1 MFRDRLLE
9 LSTHQKRMLQLAA
22 DMVLMWVA
30 LWLAFYIRLGP
41 EDWLWPD
48 SNQAWLFYLAPVV
61 ALPFYIKMGMY
72 RAVLRYVGNDALKSI
87 FFAVTV
93 GFIVSYAVAQIAI
106 VFGGFD
112 VMLPRS
118 TVFMY
123 WCLCLGL
130 LGGLRLAVREY
141 FTGDWFNAAGAHQRA
156 LVEKNHRAPVAIYG
170 AGGAGMQLLASIRV
184 SRQYKAAAFIDDN
197 PKLVGRTVAG
207 LHVYSSRQIGAM
219 ITRTGVRELLLAIP
233 SASRTQRQQVLMNL
247 QHFPLHVRTMP
258 GIMDIAS
265 GKVKV
270 EDLQEV
276 DIADLLGR
284 DAVPPEPALFEHCI
298 RDKVVMVTG
307 AGGSIGSELCRQIV
321 SSSPTTLVLYEHSEF
336 ALYSI
341 HSELEKWLVAHSI
354 PVRLVPI
361 LGSIRNASRLAQVM
375 SAWQVST
382 VYHAAAYKHVP
393 MVEFNVAE
401 GIMNNVFGTL
411 NVAQMAI
418 KCGVQN
424 FVLIST
430 DKAVR
435 PTNVMGSTKR
445 MAELVLQALSAESA
459 PRLWGE
465 DQGVA
470 HINRT
475 RFTMVRFGNVLG
487 SSGSVIPVFREQIR
501 TGGPV
506 TVTHPDINRYFMTI
520 PEAAQLV
527 IQAGS
532 MGLGGEVF
540 VLDMGEPV
548 NIVDLARKM
557 INLSGL
563 TVKDD
568 CNPGGDI
575 EITFSG
581 LRPGE
586 KLYEEL
592 LIGENPEVTT
602 HKKIFRA
609 NEAYIAW
616 DQLMPVLE
624 TMRQAILAED
634 YNTIRRALIE
644 TVHGYK
650 PSGGIVDLLYVKE
663 ELEVG

>member
-1 MFRDRLLE
+1 ME
-9 LSTHQKRMLQLAA
+9 LSVRQKRILQVTA
-22 DMVLMWVA
+22 DVLLMWVA
-30 LWLAFYIRLGP
+30 LWIAFFIRLGS
-41 EDWLWPD
+41 EGWVWPD
-48 SNQAWLFYLAPVV
+48 ASQTWLFYLAPVV
-61 ALPFYIKMGMY
+61 ALPFYIRLGMY

-87 FFAVTV
+87 FVAVTT
-93 GFIVSYAVAQIAI
+93 GFIVSYAVVQVARN
-106 VFGGFD
+106 FGGFD

-141 FTGDWFNAAGAHQRA
+141 FTGDWFNAAGARQQA
-156 LVEKNHRAPVAIYG
+156 LADKSHRAPVAIYG
-170 AGGAGMQLLASIRV
+170 AGAAGMQLLASIRV

-197 PKLVGRTVAG
+197 PMLVGRTVAG
-207 LHVYSSRQIGAM
+207 LHVYSSRQIAAM
-219 ITRTGVRELLLAIP
+219 ITRTGVRELFLAIP
-233 SASRTQRQQVLMNL
+233 SASRAQRQQVLMNL
-247 QHFPLHVRTMP
+247 QQFPLYVRTMP

-284 DAVPPEPALFEHCI
+284 DAVPPEPMLFERCI

-321 SSSPTTLVLYEHSEF
+321 SCSPTTLVLYEHSEF

-341 HSELEKWLVAHSI
+341 HSELEKWLAARTL

-375 SAWQVST
+375 SAWEVNT

-465 DQGVA
+465 DGGVA

-532 MGLGGEVF
+532 LGLGGDVF

-557 INLSGL
+557 VNLSGL
-563 TVKDD
+563 SVKEEG
-568 CNPGGDI
+568 NPDGDI

-592 LIGENPEVTT
+592 LIGENPQRTT
-602 HKKIFRA
+602 HPKIFRA

-616 DQLMPVLE
+616 EQLLPVLH
-624 TMRQAILAED
+624 TIRQAIRVED
-634 YNTIRRALIE
+634 YATIRRVLME
-644 TVHGYK
+644 TVQGYK
-650 PSGGIVDLLYVKE
+650 PSGGIVDLLYSKE